1 MKLDSP
7 PEVTLKP
14 SPQGPVKKSS
24 IVKWLVGLIVLGAL
38 AGGGYL
44 VYVQLTNAPRQE
56 ARRRMQTVSVE
67 RVNLP
72 ISISANGTVQPERA
86 VNMSPKN
93 SGVLKQLLVKE
104 GDRVE
109 AGQILA
115 YMDDSNLQGQMTQ
128 AKAQLTSAQA
138 NLDRLLAGNRPQEIA
153 QAEAQL
159 TSTQAN
165 LDRLL
170 AGNRPQEIGQ
180 AEAQLTSAQANL
192 DRLLAGNRPQEI
204 GQAEAQLT
212 SAQANLDR
220 LLAGNRPQEIGQ
232 AEAQLASAQANL
244 DRLLAGNRP
253 QEIAQAE
260 AQLTSAQA
268 NLRQAE
274 LTFNQNKQ
282 LYTAGA
288 IALREV
294 EASRSSYDTAKAQVK
309 QAQEGLNLVKSGTRP
324 EEIAQARAEVK
335 QAQEALN
342 LARSGSRPEE
352 IAQARAEVKQA
363 QEALALVKAGTRP
376 EEITQARAEV
386 KKAQEA
392 LDLVKSGTRTEEITQ
407 ARAQVKQAQEALNL
421 QRAGTRPEEI
431 TQARAQ
437 VMSAEGAMQTIRAQV
452 NDTVIRAPFS
462 GVVTRKFADPG
473 SFVTPTTSSSSV
485 SSATSSSILALASQN
500 QIVAKV
506 AETSI
511 PQIKVGQ
518 NVTIEIDAYPGKTFK
533 GKVTQVATQ
542 STVEQ
547 NVTNF
552 EVKTSIDD
560 PENLLR
566 AGMNANVVFEVGTLN
581 NALVV
586 PTVAIVRQEQGTGVY
601 VLNPE
606 RGRPRFK
613 PIATGQTVENKTVV
627 VSGLEEGE
635 QVLISFPQG
644 RPQTRTPSLMP
655 GMGPPGGGRGGRGGF

>member
-24 IVKWLVGLIVLGAL
+24 IAKWLVGLIVLGAL
-38 AGGGYL
+38 AGGGYF

-115 YMDDSNLQGQMTQ
+115 YMDDSNLQGQLTQ
-128 AKAQLTSAQA
+128 AKAQLT
-138 NLDRLLAGNRPQEIA
+138 
-153 QAEAQL
+153 
-159 TSTQAN
+159 
-165 LDRLL
+165 
-170 AGNRPQEIGQ
+170 
-180 AEAQLTSAQANL
+180 
-192 DRLLAGNRPQEI
+192 
-204 GQAEAQLT
+204 
-212 SAQANLDR
+212 
-220 LLAGNRPQEIGQ
+220 
-232 AEAQLASAQANL
+232 SAQANL

-294 EASRSSYDTAKAQVK
+294 ESSRTSYDTAKAQVK
-309 QAQEGLNLVKSGTRP
+309 QAQESLNLVKSGTRP
-324 EEIAQARAEVK
+324 EEIAQARAQVKQAQEAVNLARAGSRPEEIAEARAQVK
-335 QAQEALN
+335 QAQEALD
-342 LARSGSRPEE
+342 LVRAGTRPEE
-352 IAQARAEVKQA
+352 IAQARAQVKQ
-363 QEALALVKAGTRP
+363 
-376 EEITQARAEV
+376 
-386 KKAQEA
+386 AQEA

-421 QRAGTRPEEI
+421 QRAGARKEEI

-437 VMSAEGAMQTIRAQV
+437 VMSAEGAMQTIQAQLS
-452 NDTVIRAPFS
+452 DTVIRAPFS
-462 GVVTRKFADPG
+462 GIVTRKFADPG

-566 AGMNANVVFEVGTLN
+566 AGMNTNVVFEVGTLN

-601 VLNPE
+601 VLNQE
-606 RGRPRFK
+606 RGRPQFK
-613 PIATGQTVENKTVV
+613 PITTGQTVENKTVV

-644 RPQTRTPSLMP
+644 RPQTRTPSLIP
-655 GMGPPGGGRGGRGGF
+655 GMGPPGGGGAGRGGRGSRGGF